1 MEHPGFFQK
10 SGPFSLNQISEKI
23 GLEELPSSTAQAQ
36 DISIDDVKPIDAAGP
51 TDITFFDNFK
61 RLDEFKTSK
70 AGACFT
76 IERYQEHAP
85 AGMTVLL
92 CKKPNELFLK
102 TLELYYPNALRTQ
115 TTLSQLDENNQVTS
129 LIDPSAVLEEG
140 VEIEPGAIIGKE
152 AHIGKGTRICAGAV
166 IGYRTYIGRDCMVSP
181 NAVVTHSLIGNNV
194 TIHAGC
200 AIGQDGFGY
209 IMGASGHKKVPQ
221 IGRVIIQDHV
231 EIGANTSIDRGAL
244 SDTIIGEGTKIDNLV
259 QIAHNVV
266 IGCHAVIVSQTGI
279 SGSAKI
285 GNYVVMGGQ
294 SGAMGHIEI
303 GDGAQIA
310 ASSDVHK
317 SVPAKARYGGTPAKP
332 IQQWFKEIIAVEKMV
347 ETRDAKLKKAK
358 KPE

>member
-10 SGPFSLNQISEKI
+10 AGPFSLSEICEKI
-23 GLEELPSSTAQAQ
+23 GLDELRSDAVPFQ
-36 DISIDDVKPIDAAGP
+36 DISINDVKPIDLAGP
-51 TDITFFDNFK
+51 SDLTFFDNFK
-61 RLDEFKTSK
+61 RLDDFKTSK

-76 IERYQEHAP
+76 VEKYQDQAP
-85 AGMTVLL
+85 QNTNILL
-92 CKKPNELFLK
+92 CKKPYETFLR
-102 TLELYYPNALRTQ
+102 TLELVYPNALRTQ
-115 TTLSQLDENNQVTS
+115 TTRSQLEASTQVSS
-129 LIDPSAVLEEG
+129 LIDPSAVIEEG
-140 VEIEPGAIIGKE
+140 VDIEPGAIIGKE
-152 AHIGKGTRICAGAV
+152 AHIGKGTRICAGSV

-181 NAVVTHSLIGNNV
+181 NAVVTHALIGNNV

-209 IMGASGHKKVPQ
+209 IMGAGGHKKVPQ

-231 EIGANTSIDRGAL
+231 EIGANTTIDRGAL

-279 SGSAKI
+279 SGSTKI

-294 SGAMGHIEI
+294 SGANGHIEI

-310 ASSDVHK
+310 ASSDVYK
-317 SVPAKARYGGTPAKP
+317 SVPANARYGGTPAKP
-332 IQQWFKEIIAVEKMV
+332 MAQWFKEIIAVEKMV
-347 ETRDAKLKKAK
+347 ERRDAKLKKVK